1 LIFCALM
8 NLAISAPSFNFNVAY
23 GNLELIAL
31 LQETAKSL
39 CRIPSSVPPR

>member
-1 LIFCALM
+1 MTSL
-8 NLAISAPSFNFNVAY
+8 SAGIHNVAY
-23 GNLELIAL
+23 DTLELIPL